1 MWPQASSEFVHSAH
15 PPSLRL
21 GHLLGARLGS
31 LADQAGLSSVSLWL
45 HDAGTLALSRVD
57 GSVRVEWLHA
67 AVPAA
72 GQQVL
77 PVRYGEA
84 SLGELHL
91 AWPRDAAR
99 APAGD
104 GLCEA
109 AARQCALLVKR
120 YELQRWAMQRL
131 GRPVLLVGQCP
142 ALLALDGF
150 VEKAAR
156 CALPVLLAGEFG
168 TEKAA
173 LAVAIHGAG
182 PRRDG
187 PFVEVRC
194 ADPEGSPA
202 QWFAAARGG
211 TLFLDGIDDLALQ
224 WQRQLP
230 QHLPSRLGQWPA
242 GSQVQEPRII
252 AAATADLRERAAAGR
267 FSQALLAELDFLR
280 ATLPPLRERG
290 DDIEHLVAVA
300 LERQG
305 HGVAHKRSDEL
316 MAVCRAYAWPENLF
330 ELERVIARLAVM
342 TDGHPIRHA
351 DVARHAPWL
360 VAQAPCVPVPTRVPA
375 PEPPAPAGPEHW
387 ARCALHRN
395 AAALAALHPGVRRAL
410 AYLVEHYAEPVALGQ
425 LAQHAHV
432 SPSHLSYLFRSTLH
446 TTFKPML
453 QRIRVEKAKEMLVA
467 AGRRRI
473 TEVAWS
479 AGFADLSHFEKSFRR
494 IVGQSP
500 SEFRRGAAGAQASSA
515 ASV

>member
-1 MWPQASSEFVHSAH
+1 MLAHASPEFLHSAH

-21 GHLLGARLGS
+21 GHLLGAKLRS
-31 LADQAGLSSVSLWL
+31 LADQAGLAGVSLWL
-45 HDAGTLALSRVD
+45 RDAGTLALSRVD
-57 GSVRVEWLHA
+57 GCVRVEWLEA
-67 AVPAA
+67 AVPAD
-72 GQQVL
+72 GQHVL
-77 PVRYGEA
+77 PVMYGDA

-91 AWPRDAAR
+91 AWPQGAVRG
-99 APAGD
+99 PAGD

-109 AARQCALLVKR
+109 VARQCALLVKR
-120 YELQRWAMQRL
+120 YEVQRWALQRL
-131 GRPVLLVGQCP
+131 GRSVLLVGQCP
-142 ALLALDGF
+142 ALLELDGF

-156 CALPVLLAGEFG
+156 SALPVLLAGEFG

-211 TLFLDGIDDLALQ
+211 TLFFNGIDDLAQQ
-224 WQRQLP
+224 WQGQLP

-242 GSQVQEPRII
+242 GAQAQAPRVIV
-252 AAATADLRERAAAGR
+252 AATADLRERAAAGR

-305 HGVAHKRSDEL
+305 HGVAHKCSDEL
-316 MAVCRAYAWPENLF
+316 MALCRAYAWPENLF

-351 DVARHAPWL
+351 DVARHAPWM
-360 VAQAPCVPVPTRVPA
+360 VAQAPCVPAPVPPV
-375 PEPPAPAGPEHW
+375 PAGPEHW
-387 ARCALHRN
+387 VRCALHRN
-395 AAALAALHPGVRRAL
+395 AEALAALHPGLRRAL
-410 AYLVEHYAEPVALGQ
+410 AYLAEHYAEPIALGQ

-432 SPSHLSYLFRSTLH
+432 SPSHLSYLFRSALH

-500 SEFRRGAAGAQASSA
+500 SEFRRGVGQ
-515 ASV
+515 